1 MATERVVE
9 REVPV
14 ERDVQVVHDNAPA
27 NSGGMG
33 VGGIIIALVLLAAVV
48 IGGVF
53 LMNMQRSEVVKD
65 NAVAGAASSVADS
78 AADAAGAVTDAVTPN

>member
-14 ERDVQVVHDNAPA
+14 EREVHVVHGDAA
-27 NSGGMG
+27 ASSGTN
-33 VGGIIIALVLLAAVV
+33 VGGIIIALVLLAAVI

-53 LMNMQRSEVVKD
+53 LMNMSRSEAIKD
-65 NAVAGAASSVADS
+65 NAVANAATNVGDSVS
-78 AADAAGAVTDAVTPN
+78 EAAGAVTDAVTPK